1 MRTGTG
7 IVMSVCVL
15 AWAFAAS
22 SQAQSPTVPI
32 TGDTAVATEIEHRL
46 SADREVNV
54 QTIKIDV
61 RGGIA
66 TLSGS
71 VPAEDAKNRAGKL
84 AATVPGVVDVHNE
97 ISVGDA
103 GARGEHGQG
112 SIPEQM
118 PGAN

>member
-7 IVMSVCVL
+7 VALSAFAL
-15 AWAFAAS
+15 AWTFVAAG
-22 SQAQSPTVPI
+22 QAQSPNDPT
-32 TGDTAVATEIEHRL
+32 TSDSAMSTEIEHRL
-46 SADREVNV
+46 SADAQVNV

-61 RGGIA
+61 RGGVV

-84 AATVPGVVDVHNE
+84 AAAVPGVVDVRNE
-97 ISVGDA
+97 ISVGKA

-112 SIPEQM
+112 PIPEKMQ
-118 PGAN
+118 GAH